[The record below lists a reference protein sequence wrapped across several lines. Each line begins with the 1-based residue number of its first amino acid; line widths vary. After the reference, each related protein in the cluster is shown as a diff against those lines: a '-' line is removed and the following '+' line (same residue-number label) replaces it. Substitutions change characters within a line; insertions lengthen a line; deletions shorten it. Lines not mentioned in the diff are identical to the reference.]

1 MAKIEMAQM
10 VRSAAK
16 TKPRDVSSDNAKTST
31 DFAQMLKGKD
41 QAVQDDGNNPKTEN
55 KDDGQNAQDMDVK
68 DSQKQEDTSQ
78 VTQKDTEVQVPVEIM
93 LQLQAALNQLME
105 KQMPDTETMGT
116 QMAEIQV
123 KTEPAEA
130 ILSEVTAQMQEQTAD
145 AVQEQAADAVQEQT
159 AVAGGLTTDEAMFFT
174 TAKQAEV
181 QTLPVRKEAADSENN
196 ANTVPDVTAV
206 VGNEDQLVVTAPEQS
221 VHKQAAGQD
230 ETQNKDSQ
238 EHDAKPAEEPV
249 YAENLSSAAGRVQF
263 NETSVRDTAGT
274 VTVKTT
280 PETFPADVGK
290 AIAAKL
296 PGNNSTLTIE
306 LEPAALGKMTI
317 KVVYEAGRAAVSIM
331 SANPKTLELLSQS
344 AGDIAQILEEKTG
357 QQTVVYTPDPQQ
369 DLDGRQERQENG
381 GQRHDRDEERKQ
393 NQPDTFAQQLRLG
406 LV

>member
-10 VRSAAK
+10 VRPAGK
-16 TKPRDVSSDNAKTST
+16 TKPRDVSSDNATAKT

-41 QAVQDDGNNPKTEN
+41 QAVQENADNPKTEE
-55 KDDGQNAQDMDVK
+55 KADGQMVRDAEDG
-68 DSQKQEDTSQ
+68 QKREDDSQ
-78 VTQKDTEVQVPVEIM
+78 VTQKDAEVQVPAEIM
-93 LQLQAALNQLME
+93 IQLQAALNQLMVN
-105 KQMPDTETMGT
+105 QMPETGPVSG
-116 QMAEIQV
+116 QMAELQAE
-123 KTEPAEA
+123 TEQAEE
-130 ILSEVTAQMQEQTAD
+130 ILSEVTAPAKGQEAGVARGPAAEAAKLSAEEEAFYAASQEAP
-145 AVQEQAADAVQEQT
+145 VQA
-159 AVAGGLTTDEAMFFT
+159 
-174 TAKQAEV
+174 
-181 QTLPVRKEAADSENN
+181 LPVEKDTEVSGSSTGAAPEITLAAENEGQIVI
-196 ANTVPDVTAV
+196 TV
-206 VGNEDQLVVTAPEQS
+206 PEQS
-221 VHKQAAGQD
+221 AHKQAADQD
-230 ETQNKDSQ
+230 ETQHKSGR
-238 EHDAKPAEEPV
+238 EHDTETVDEPV
-249 YAENLSSAAGRVQF
+249 YTDSLPSAASRAQF
-263 NETSVRDTAGT
+263 SGASVKGTADTVA
-274 VTVKTT
+274 VKTT

-357 QQTVVYTPDPQQ
+357 QETVVYTPDPQQ
-369 DLDGRQERQENG
+369 DLDGRQDRQENG